1 MSEQCS
7 TGIDGLDSIL
17 NGGLPRNRLYLISG
31 EPGVGKTTLALQF
44 LLRGVQEGEGGLYI
58 TLSETDEELR
68 AVAASHGWSLDGLSL
83 VDLSAIE
90 DRLLPEAQTTLLHP
104 SEVELSQTTD
114 LVFAEVERSKA
125 HRVVFDSLSELR
137 LLAQSELR
145 YRRQLLV
152 FKHFFAKRRCTL
164 LMLDDKTS
172 EAGSSQIDS
181 LAHGVISLE
190 LIRPEFGNERRRMSI
205 GKLRGGTFRGGY
217 HDYNILT
224 GGLRV
229 FPRLVAAEHRSE
241 YSRQLVPSGVSEL
254 DALLGGGMHRG
265 TSNLLIGPAGSGKST
280 IAMQYAMAAARRGEL
295 VAYYAFDEN
304 LGTLITR
311 AEGIGFDIRTH
322 LESGKLQL
330 RQVDPAELSPG
341 EFTHQV
347 CRAVENDKAR
357 VIVLDSLNGYLQAMP
372 EERFLTTQLHE
383 LLSYLSQQGVLTIMV
398 LAQHGLV
405 GRMDS
410 SIDLTY
416 LADTVVLLRYFEAR
430 GTVKKAI
437 SVIKK
442 RSGKH
447 ETFIRELNIDQQ
459 GVRVGNKLT
468 EFQGVLTGTPSFG
481 GSQES
486 MMGSRDVER

>member
-1 MSEQCS
+1 MSERCS
-7 TGIDGLDSIL
+7 TGVDGLDLIL
-17 NGGLPRNRLYLISG
+17 GGGLPRNRLYLVG
-31 EPGVGKTTLALQF
+31 GDPGVGKTTLALQF
-44 LLRGVQEGEGGLYI
+44 LRRGLQEGDGGLYI

-68 AVAASHGWSLDGLSL
+68 AVAASHGWDLDGLSL

-114 LVFAEVERSKA
+114 LILAEVQRSNA

-137 LLAQSELR
+137 LLAQNELR

-152 FKHFFAKRRCTL
+152 LKQFFAKRRCTV
-164 LMLDDKTS
+164 LMLDDRAS
-172 EAGSSQIDS
+172 ESGNSQIES
-181 LAHGVISLE
+181 LAHGVINLG
-190 LIRPEFGNERRRMSI
+190 LMRPEFGNERRRMSI
-205 GKLRGGTFRGGY
+205 GKLRGGKFRGGY
-217 HDYNILT
+217 HDYIIET
-224 GGLRV
+224 GGLHV

-241 YSRQLVPSGVSEL
+241 SPQQLVASGVTEL

-280 IAMQYAMAAARRGEL
+280 IAMQYAMASARRVEL

-311 AEGIGFDIRTH
+311 AKGIGFDIGTH

-330 RQVDPAELSPG
+330 RQVDPAEMSPG

-347 CRAVENDKAR
+347 CRAVDSDNAR
-357 VIVLDSLNGYLQAMP
+357 VVVIDSLNGYLQAMP

-383 LLSYLSQQGVLTIMV
+383 VLTYLSQRGVLTIMV
-398 LAQHGLV
+398 LAQHGLF
-405 GRMDS
+405 GRMET

-416 LADTVVLLRYFEAR
+416 LADTVVVVRFFEALGNVR
-430 GTVKKAI
+430 KAI
-437 SVIKK
+437 SVVKK

-447 ETFIRELNIDQQ
+447 ETAIRELNIDQQ
-459 GVRVGNKLT
+459 GVRVGKTLA
-468 EFQGVLTGTPSFG
+468 EFQGILSGTPLYRG
-481 GSQES
+481 PQEA
-486 MMGSRDVER
+486 MLEPR

>member
-1 MSEQCS
+1 MLERCS
-7 TGIDGLDSIL
+7 TGVDGLDSIL
-17 NGGLPRNRLYLISG
+17 GGGFPRNRLYLVTG
-31 EPGVGKTTLALQF
+31 DPGVGKTTLALQF
-44 LLRGVQEGEGGLYI
+44 LRRGLQDGDGGLYI

-68 AVAASHGWSLDGLSL
+68 AVAASHGWDLDGLSL
-83 VDLSAIE
+83 VELSAIE

-114 LVFAEVERSKA
+114 LIFAEVERSNA

-137 LLAQSELR
+137 LLAQNELR
-145 YRRQLLV
+145 YRRQILV
-152 FKHFFAKRRCTL
+152 FKQFFAKRRCTV
-164 LMLDDKTS
+164 LMLDDRTS
-172 EAGSSQIDS
+172 DSGNSQIES
-181 LAHGVISLE
+181 LAHGVINLE
-190 LIRPEFGNERRRMSI
+190 LTRPEFGNERRRMSI
-205 GKLRGGTFRGGY
+205 GKLRGGKFRGGY
-217 HDYNILT
+217 HDYLIET
-224 GGLRV
+224 GGLHV

-241 YSRQLVPSGVSEL
+241 SSQQLVASGVAEL

-311 AEGIGFDIRTH
+311 AKGIGFDIGTH

-330 RQVDPAELSPG
+330 RQVDPAEMSPG

-347 CRAVENDKAR
+347 CRAVESDNAR
-357 VIVLDSLNGYLQAMP
+357 VVVIDSLNGYLQAMP

-383 LLSYLSQQGVLTIMV
+383 VLTYLSQRGVLTIMV
-398 LAQHGLV
+398 LAQHGLF
-405 GRMDS
+405 GRMET

-416 LADTVVLLRYFEAR
+416 LTDTVVVVRFFEAM

-437 SVIKK
+437 SVVKK

-447 ETFIRELNIDQQ
+447 ETAIRELNIDQQ
-459 GVRVGNKLT
+459 GVRVGKTLAD
-468 EFQGVLTGTPSFG
+468 FQGILSGTPLYRG
-481 GSQES
+481 PQEA
-486 MMGSRDVER
+486 MLEPR

>member
-1 MSEQCS
+1 MSERCS
-7 TGIDGLDSIL
+7 TGVDGLDLIL
-17 NGGLPRNRLYLISG
+17 GGGLPRNRLYLVG
-31 EPGVGKTTLALQF
+31 GDPGVGKTTLALQF
-44 LLRGVQEGEGGLYI
+44 LRRGLQEGDGGLYI

-68 AVAASHGWSLDGLSL
+68 AVAASHGWDLDGLSL

-114 LVFAEVERSKA
+114 LILAEVQRSNA

-137 LLAQSELR
+137 LLAQNELR

-152 FKHFFAKRRCTL
+152 LKQFFAKRRCTV
-164 LMLDDKTS
+164 LMLDDRAS
-172 EAGSSQIDS
+172 ESGNSQIES
-181 LAHGVISLE
+181 LAHGVINLG
-190 LIRPEFGNERRRMSI
+190 LMRPEFGNERRRMSI
-205 GKLRGGTFRGGY
+205 GKLRGGKFRGGY
-217 HDYNILT
+217 HDYIIET
-224 GGLRV
+224 GGLHV

-241 YSRQLVPSGVSEL
+241 SPQQLVASGVTEL

-280 IAMQYAMAAARRGEL
+280 IAMQYAMASARRGEL

-311 AEGIGFDIRTH
+311 AKGIGFDIGTH

-330 RQVDPAELSPG
+330 RQVDPAEMSPG

-347 CRAVENDKAR
+347 CRAVDSDNAR
-357 VIVLDSLNGYLQAMP
+357 VVVIDSLNGYLQAMP

-383 LLSYLSQQGVLTIMV
+383 VLTYLSQRGVLTIMV
-398 LAQHGLV
+398 LAQHGLFC
-405 GRMDS
+405 RMET

-416 LADTVVLLRYFEAR
+416 LADTVVVVRFFEALGNVR
-430 GTVKKAI
+430 KAI
-437 SVIKK
+437 SVVKK

-447 ETFIRELNIDQQ
+447 ETAIRELNIDQQ
-459 GVRVGNKLT
+459 GVRVGKTLA
-468 EFQGVLTGTPSFG
+468 EFQGILSGTPLYRG
-481 GSQES
+481 PQEA
-486 MMGSRDVER
+486 MLEPR

>member
-7 TGIDGLDSIL
+7 TGVDGLDSIL
-17 NGGLPRNRLYLISG
+17 NGGLPRNRLYLVTG
-31 EPGVGKTTLALQF
+31 DPGVGKTTLALQF
-44 LLRGVQEGEGGLYI
+44 LRRGLQDGDGGLYI

-68 AVAASHGWSLDGLSL
+68 SVAASHGWNLDGLSL

-90 DRLLPEAQTTLLHP
+90 DRLSPEAQTTLLHP

-114 LVFAEVERSKA
+114 LIFAEVERSNA

-137 LLAQSELR
+137 LLAQSQLR

-152 FKHFFAKRRCTL
+152 FKQFFAKRRCTV
-164 LMLDDKTS
+164 LMLDDKTGES
-172 EAGSSQIDS
+172 GSSQIDS
-181 LAHGVISLE
+181 LAHGVINLE
-190 LIRPEFGNERRRMSI
+190 LMRPEFGNERRRLSI
-205 GKLRGGTFRGGY
+205 GKLRGGKFRGGY
-217 HDYNILT
+217 HDYNIMT
-224 GGLRV
+224 GGLQV
-229 FPRLVAAEHRSE
+229 FPRLVAAEHRTE
-241 YSRQLVPSGVSEL
+241 QAQELVPSGVGEL

-280 IAMQYAMAAARRGEL
+280 IALQYAMAAARRGEQ

-311 AEGIGFDIRTH
+311 AQGIGFDIRAH

-330 RQVDPAELSPG
+330 RQVDPAEMSPG
-341 EFTHQV
+341 EFTHQL
-347 CRAVENDKAR
+347 CRAVESDKAR

-383 LLSYLSQQGVLTIMV
+383 VLTYLSQEGVLTIMV
-398 LAQHGLV
+398 LAQHGLF
-405 GRMDS
+405 GRMEA

-416 LADTVVLLRYFEAR
+416 LADTVVLLRFFETL

-442 RSGKH
+442 RSGRH
-447 ETFIRELNIDQQ
+447 ETSIRELNIDVQ
-459 GVRVGNKLT
+459 GVRVGKTLA
-468 EFQGVLTGTPSFG
+468 EFQGILSGTPLYL
-481 GSQES
+481 GSQEA
-486 MMGSRDVER
+486 MLGPR